1 MRPGRAAP
9 VAKAGATRNI
19 LAVLAYDGSD
29 FKGWQRLPGA
39 QRTVQESLE
48 AALGMAL
55 GEACNAVGAGRTDAG
70 VHARGQAA
78 NFWTASTLS
87 LAGLAS
93 ALNDALPQDL
103 RCLALREALPSFNAR
118 YRALEKTYAYR
129 FALDKPDALWRRYSL
144 ELKKKPRLERME
156 EACALI
162 AGTKSFKAFTNAKK
176 DGSGFVRS
184 VREARL
190 VSDGYFLDLIFS
202 ADGFLYNQVR
212 LMAAAVLQRG
222 LGRMSQ
228 DEFAGLLESGDRSA
242 APGALGAFGLR
253 LVSVA
258 YREEDFLG
266 PLEAAPGARLNEFL
280 GGVLPLPRGVSSR
293 PGALRP
299 S

>member
-1 MRPGRAAP
+1 MKP
-9 VAKAGATRNI
+9 GATRNI
-19 LAVLAYDGSD
+19 LAVLAYDGTD

-48 AALGMAL
+48 AALGAVL

-70 VHARGQAA
+70 VHASGQAA
-78 NFWTASTLS
+78 NFWTASGLS
-87 LAGLAS
+87 LAGLAA
-93 ALNDALPQDL
+93 ALNEALPPDL
-103 RCLALREALPSFNAR
+103 RCLALREALPAFNAR
-118 YRALEKTYAYR
+118 FRALEKTYAYR
-129 FALDKPDALWRRYSL
+129 FALDRPEAPWRRYTL
-144 ELKKKPRLERME
+144 EPKKRPRLERME
-156 EACALI
+156 EACALL

-176 DGSGFVRS
+176 DASGFVRALS
-184 VREARL
+184 RARL
-190 VSDGYFLDLIFS
+190 ESHGPFLDLIVS

-212 LMAAAVLQRG
+212 LMAAAVLERG

-228 DEFAGLLESGDRSA
+228 DELAGLLESGDRSR

-253 LVSVA
+253 LESVA

-280 GGVLPLPRGVSSR
+280 GGVLPLPRGASSR
-293 PGALRP
+293 PGAPRP

>member
-9 VAKAGATRNI
+9 AAKVGATRNI
-19 LAVLAYDGSD
+19 LAVLAYDGTD

-48 AALGMAL
+48 TALGLAL

-78 NFWTASTLS
+78 NFWTASKLS
-87 LAGLAS
+87 LTGLAS
-93 ALNDALPQDL
+93 ALNEALPTDL

-156 EACALI
+156 EACALL

-176 DGSGFVRS
+176 DGSAFVRS
-184 VREARL
+184 LSEARL
-190 VSDGYFLDLIFS
+190 ETDGPFLDLVFR

-212 LMAAAVLQRG
+212 LMAAAVLERG
-222 LGRMSQ
+222 LGRLSR
-228 DEFAGLLESGDRSA
+228 EELAGLLESGNRSA

-280 GGVLPLPRGVSSR
+280 GGVLPLPRGASSR
-293 PGALRP
+293 PDSPRL

>member
-1 MRPGRAAP
+1 MKGAA
-9 VAKAGATRNI
+9 ARNI
-19 LAVLAYDGSD
+19 LAVLAYDGTD

-48 AALGMAL
+48 TALGSVL

-78 NFWTASTLS
+78 NFWTSSKLS
-87 LAGLAS
+87 LAELAA
-93 ALNDALPQDL
+93 ALNDALPPDL
-103 RCLALREALPSFNAR
+103 RCLALREALPNFNAR
-118 YRALEKTYAYR
+118 YRALAKAYAYR

-156 EACALI
+156 EACAQL

-176 DGSGFVRS
+176 DGSDFVRS
-184 VREARL
+184 ISEARL
-190 VSDGYFLDLIFS
+190 ETDGPFLDLVFR

-212 LMAAAVLQRG
+212 LMAAAVLQQG
-222 LGRMSQ
+222 LGRLSR
-228 DEFAGLLESGDRSA
+228 DEFSSLVESGDRSA

-253 LVSVA
+253 LMSVD

-280 GGVLPLPRGVSSR
+280 GGVLPLPRGASSR
-293 PGALRP
+293 PGSPRLG
-299 S
+299 